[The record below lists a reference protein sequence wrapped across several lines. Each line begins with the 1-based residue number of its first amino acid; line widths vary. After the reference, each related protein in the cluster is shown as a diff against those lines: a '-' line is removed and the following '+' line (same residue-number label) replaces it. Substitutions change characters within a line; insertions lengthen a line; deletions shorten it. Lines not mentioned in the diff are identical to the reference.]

1 MTPKKTLTSINLI
14 YFALVLIMT
23 GFAVFVYVW
32 IYTGQ
37 KMAPVDAEFESLLR
51 ILVIATV
58 PMGMGIGY
66 IAFKAGLKGITPD
79 MPLLSKLQRYQNAIL
94 IRCAGFEMPG
104 MFASVVA
111 FITGNESF
119 LLFTAVMVV
128 LFLLFRP
135 TVNSITNDLQLT
147 ATERME
153 LEN

>member
-1 MTPKKTLTSINLI
+1 MTPKKILTSINLI
-14 YFALVLIMT
+14 YFALILVMA
-23 GFAVFVYVW
+23 GFAVFVFVW

-37 KMAPVDAEFESLLR
+37 EMAPVEAEFESLLR
-51 ILVIATV
+51 ILVIAIV
-58 PMGMGIGY
+58 PVGMGIGY
-66 IAFKAGLKGITPD
+66 VAFKAGLKGVTSD
-79 MPLLSKLQRYQNAIL
+79 MPLPSKLQRYQNAIL

-135 TVNSITNDLQLT
+135 TVNSISNDLQLST
-147 ATERME
+147 RESME